1 MVITGL
7 TRNQFAGNG
16 TWVRIPPSPPKQDAR
31 ATHGRP
37 ALLLRRKGFE
47 GRRKPT
53 PQCGVGPPRGAMA
66 RSSAVWKTSSP
77 RPSRRIPPSP
87 PKQGAR
93 ATHGRPALLLRR
105 KGFEGRKRGGRSAAS
120 PRPGERWPGAAQSG
134 RQAARGLRGESHPLR
149 QSRAP
154 VQRTGALR
162 CLKPRDRSRES
173 TGAGG
178 QKGERHRASRRMGGE
193 TGRKCSRDVWPRPGG
208 AQGASVP
215 SGVRNPPEAARGEKR
230 GEENKTSKGRNRIA
244 RGAPNGGGAWLRWWA
259 VAVAVAVVAAA
270 VAAVV
275 VAVAVVAAAVAA
287 VVAAAAWAVVSRPG
301 GPPGRHACSCRPAAA
316 AHTGQD
322 QSLRMRPFPC

>member
-1 MVITGL
+1 MRRPPAPGSDGPEQRSL
-7 TRNQFAGNG
+7 EDKQPEAFAEN
-16 TWVRIPPSPPKQDAR
+16 
-31 ATHGRP
+31 
-37 ALLLRRKGFE
+37 
-47 GRRKPT
+47 PT
-53 PQCGVGPPRGAMA
+53 L
-66 RSSAVWKTSSP
+66 SA
-77 RPSRRIPPSP
+77 
-87 PKQGAR
+87 
-93 ATHGRPALLLRR
+93 
-105 KGFEGRKRGGRSAAS
+105 KR
-120 PRPGERWPGAAQSG
+120 
-134 RQAARGLRGESHPLR
+134 
-149 QSRAP
+149 RAP
-154 VQRTGALR
+154 MQRTGALR

-178 QKGERHRASRRMGGE
+178 QKGERHRASWRMGGE

-275 VAVAVVAAAVAA
+275 VAVAVVAAAGIAVAVAVAVVAAAVAVVAAAVAA